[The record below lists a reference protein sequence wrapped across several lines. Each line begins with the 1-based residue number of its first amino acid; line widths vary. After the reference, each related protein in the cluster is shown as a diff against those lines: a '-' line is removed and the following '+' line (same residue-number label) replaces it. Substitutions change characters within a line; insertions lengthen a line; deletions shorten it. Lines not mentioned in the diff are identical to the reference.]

1 MEQPIYGWRGY
12 MSAKLE
18 KALARKQVLVRKLVS
33 GEVVIHF
40 GSDDVK
46 DIVLSHNGVIDLLSK
61 RGVTTDVVRNSNLRD
76 LIQKRHVDVV

>member
-1 MEQPIYGWRGY
+1 

-40 GSDDVK
+40 RSDDVK

-61 RGVTTDVVRNSNLRD
+61 RGVTTDVVRDSNLKE

>member
-1 MEQPIYGWRGY
+1 

-18 KALARKQVLVRKLVS
+18 KALARKQVLVRKMVS

-40 GSDDVK
+40 QSNDVK
-46 DIVLSHNGVIDLLSK
+46 DIILSHNGVVDLLSK
-61 RGVTTDVVRNSNLRD
+61 RGVTTDVVRNSNLKE